1 MSIEAG
7 LLPLDCYHVPEGQ
20 PSPLQIQYFDF
31 ISWPSVTG
39 SGSSDRW
46 RKPPQSLSGR
56 EFLLFCR
63 RLYESK

>member
-7 LLPLDCYHVPEGQ
+7 LLSLDCYYVPEGWS
-20 PSPLQIQYFDF
+20 SPLQNQCFDF
-31 ISWPSVTG
+31 ISWPTVTG

-46 RKPPQSLSGR
+46 RKPPESLSGR
-56 EFLLFCR
+56 EFLLFCM